1 MSDIAICCD
10 SYQLGGHLGP
20 STKTKAKMSALE
32 KMKERQA
39 KRRQLLAQSLGV
51 EDPTQLGTALGFNN
65 DASRPDKAASST
77 IPVAGAS
84 GGNTSKMSDD
94 LPSSLSA
101 SKKV

>member
-1 MSDIAICCD
+1 
-10 SYQLGGHLGP
+10 
-20 STKTKAKMSALE
+20 MSALE

-65 DASRPDKAASST
+65 AANATEKSPVSTTVAVGSST
-77 IPVAGAS
+77 PRA
-84 GGNTSKMSDD
+84 TDD

-101 SKKV
+101 SKKVLRVD